1 MISGKTSIIGLLSHI
16 FILRAACGQ
25 FYMKVDTLERCIIDS
40 FEKDTEVIL
49 RVKLYETLFNPEY
62 ELAISIKDIDHRYY
76 EAQRFKIINEKSRNI
91 IYTHL
96 ASTEAFICFQA
107 NKEVYVVIEVDTNV
121 KPPENLI
128 KSDDIHGLENM
139 IYQSVKEFTDFT
151 AQNTV
156 LTNKEDKSYEVS

>member
-1 MISGKTSIIGLLSHI
+1 MKSGNTSLARAITALVLLSTI
-16 FILRAACGQ
+16 TAQ

-49 RVKLYETLFNPEY
+49 RVKLAEELLSPEY
-62 ELAISIKDIDHRYY
+62 ELAISIKDIEHRYY
-76 EAQRFKIINEKSRNI
+76 EAQRFKIINERSRNI

-96 ASTEAFICFQA
+96 ASTEAFICLQA
-107 NKEVYVVIEVDTNV
+107 NKEVYAIVEVDTNV

-151 AQNTV
+151 AQNAM
-156 LTNKEDKSYEVS
+156 LSNKEEKSYAVS

>member
-1 MISGKTSIIGLLSHI
+1 M
-16 FILRAACGQ
+16 
-25 FYMKVDTLERCIIDS
+25 CIRDRLA
-40 FEKDTEVIL
+40 DD
-49 RVKLYETLFNPEY
+49 LFKPEY

-96 ASTEAFICFQA
+96 ASTEAFICLQA
-107 NKEVYVVIEVDTNV
+107 NKEVYVTLEVDSNV

-128 KSDDIHGLENM
+128 KSDDIHGLENV

-151 AQNTV
+151 AQNAQLSSKEEQSYAENIKLNAKLV
-156 LTNKEDKSYEVS
+156 RLTMLEVALIVGLGAVQYFIVKGFINSKK

>member
-1 MISGKTSIIGLLSHI
+1 MGRMLLALLLVSS
-16 FILRAACGQ
+16 ACAQ
-25 FYMKVDTLERCIIDS
+25 FTLKVDTLERCVIDT
-40 FEKDTEVIL
+40 FEKDTEVLL
-49 RVKLYETLFNPEY
+49 RVKLAEDIIAPEY

-96 ASTEAFICFQA
+96 ASTEAFICLQA
-107 NKEVYVVIEVDTNV
+107 NKEVFITLEVDTNI

-128 KSDDIHGLENM
+128 KSDDINGLENV

-151 AQNTV
+151 AQNAQ
-156 LTNKEDKSYEVS
+156 LSSKEEKSYAVS